1 MGVPSLVGSRPRE
14 ARLKGPNDDF
24 PVRGCWRRH
33 WRRLFI
39 IFLYRA
45 LSASHFKSRAG
56 LAPQQTRLL
65 EPAVASHVSLT
76 RIAPFESAS
85 CELRPA
91 GQMKSVGYKIS
102 LQDHC
107 TRNIFASSAPQSCPI
122 SSSIL
127 MLPLATSNNT

>member
-1 MGVPSLVGSRPRE
+1 MTSLVGV
-14 ARLKGPNDDF
+14 AGVVIGVVF
-24 PVRGCWRRH
+24 
-33 WRRLFI
+33 FI

-76 RIAPFESAS
+76 GIAPFETAS

-107 TRNIFASSAPQSCPI
+107 TRNIFASSAQQSCPI